1 MVFPL
6 SLSTASI
13 STSSAHPETDEKS
26 GLTEEQITEIFS
38 SVGRVLSF
46 RLVYDRETG
55 RPKGFGFAEYSD
67 QETAAS
73 AVRNLDNHEIMG
85 RKLRVDFSHE
95 GSATEGMGM
104 DDIMS
109 SVGGVAGPITST
121 PINAPNTTATS
132 AASTSGIGAQAG
144 GSGVLPALPPGADL
158 PAGLNAPDAISRTLS
173 ALQPPQLLDI
183 LGQMKALVTTDP
195 IKATELLRQAPQLSY
210 AIFQALLLMNL
221 VDTSVLTQVIENAA
235 APSQPLPAS
244 ASIAPSAVAGIVP
257 PPPPPPPQQQ
267 QQQAAA
273 AAAAYAS
280 QYVPPPA
287 VPAAPTPPQQQ
298 QSAYT
303 PAPAQAAIVADP
315 QRAALI
321 QQVLSLTPEQI
332 GALPADQQSQIMLLK
347 HQLAAGGGF

>member
-1 MVFPL
+1 MVFL
-6 SLSTASI
+6 LFLSTTSV
-13 STSSAHPETDEKS
+13 STSSVHTETDEKP

-73 AVRNLDNHEIMG
+73 AVRNLDNHEILG

-121 PINAPNTTATS
+121 PVNASNTATS
-132 AASTSGIGAQAG
+132 TSTASTSGIGAQG
-144 GSGVLPALPPGADL
+144 SGSGVLPALPPGADL

-183 LGQMKALVTTDP
+183 LGQMKALVATDP
-195 IKATELLRQAPQLSY
+195 MKATELLRQAPQLSY

-235 APSQPLPAS
+235 APSQTLPAP
-244 ASIAPSAVAGIVP
+244 ASITTSTVAGIVP

-267 QQQAAA
+267 QQA

-287 VPAAPTPPQQQ
+287 VPAAPTPPQQ

>member
-1 MVFPL
+1 
-6 SLSTASI
+6 
-13 STSSAHPETDEKS
+13 
-26 GLTEEQITEIFS
+26 
-38 SVGRVLSF
+38 
-46 RLVYDRETG
+46 
-55 RPKGFGFAEYSD
+55 
-67 QETAAS
+67 
-73 AVRNLDNHEIMG
+73 
-85 RKLRVDFSHE
+85 
-95 GSATEGMGM
+95 M

-121 PINAPNTTATS
+121 PINAPNTTTS
-132 AASTSGIGAQAG
+132 TSTASTSGIGAQG
-144 GSGVLPALPPGADL
+144 SGSGVLPALPPGADL

-244 ASIAPSAVAGIVP
+244 TPITSSAVAGIVP
-257 PPPPPPPQQQ
+257 PPPPPQQQ
-267 QQQAAA
+267 QQA

-287 VPAAPTPPQQQ
+287 VPAAPTPPQQ

-321 QQVLSLTPEQI
+321 QQVLNLTPEQI